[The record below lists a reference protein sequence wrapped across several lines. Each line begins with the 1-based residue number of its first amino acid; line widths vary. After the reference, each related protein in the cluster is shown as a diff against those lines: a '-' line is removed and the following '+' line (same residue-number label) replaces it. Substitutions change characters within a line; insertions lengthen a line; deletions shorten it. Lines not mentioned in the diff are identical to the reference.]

1 MDMVGNS
8 PCSVIEPVDKQNDSI
23 IGQWTDNGISAL
35 DAERAR
41 IVYGAKEPPLGKP

>member
-1 MDMVGNS
+1 L
-8 PCSVIEPVDKQNDSI
+8 DKKHDGV

-41 IVYGAKEPPLGKP
+41 LVYGMRE